1 MPTRKEVIALRWAN
15 KTEEEKRK
23 EREKN
28 AEKVRKF
35 WAKNG
40 RKKRSEMNPS
50 ELQRQRLM
58 DLNNMKEKKKRMTE
72 EEKSA
77 ARAKDRERK
86 ARKKSKCKGKEEEKK
101 KDIEE
106 RRKNSRLVNELS
118 KFGKRKKKQ
127 LTNNCWIQQRLRADR
142 TNEEE
147 EEIQVRMV
155 KNMREKRSKLSVE
168 GQMLARIQAREGMR
182 EWRGYGC
189 IREYKQRKKR
199 KSYNPHSWKIEPD
212 AVREYYAKKKQ
223 EETEQDRK
231 EESKRKNRIRVE
243 RHRLKIKKLLQDP
256 VIIEYY
262 GEKSQYELVREK
274 NIREREKMMKKSGLF
289 D

>member
-40 RKKRSEMNPS
+40 RKKRSEMDPT

-58 DLNNMKEKKKRMTE
+58 DSNNKKENKKSMTE

-86 ARKKSKCKGKEEEKK
+86 ARKRSKCKEKEEEKR
-101 KDIEE
+101 KDMDE
-106 RRKNSRLVNELS
+106 RKTNSRLVAELN
-118 KFGKRKKKQ
+118 KFEKRKKKQ
-127 LTNNCWIQQRLRADR
+127 LRNNCWIQERLRADR

-155 KNMREKRSKLSVE
+155 KNMRDRRSKLSVE
-168 GQMLARIQAREGMR
+168 GKMLANMQAREGMR
-182 EWRGYGC
+182 DHRKYGC

-199 KSYNPHSWKIEPD
+199 KSYDPHSWKIEPD
-212 AVREYYAKKKQ
+212 AVSEYFAKKKQ
-223 EETEQDRK
+223 EETEEDRK
-231 EESKRKNRIRVE
+231 EENKRKNRIRVE
-243 RHRLKIKKLLQDP
+243 RHRLKIKQLLQDP

-274 NIREREKMMKKSGLF
+274 NILEREKMMKKSGLF

>member
-1 MPTRKEVIALRWAN
+1 MRWAN
-15 KTEEEKRK
+15 KSEEEKRK

-58 DLNNMKEKKKRMTE
+58 DLNNKKEKKKRMTE

-86 ARKKSKCKGKEEEKK
+86 ARKRSKCKGKEEKK
-101 KDIEE
+101 RKDIDE
-106 RRKNSRLVNELS
+106 RSKNSGLITELN
-118 KFGKRKKKQ
+118 KFEKRKKKQ
-127 LTNNCWIQQRLRADR
+127 LINNCWIQQRLRDDR

-155 KNMREKRSKLSVE
+155 KNMRDRRSKLSVE
-168 GQMLARIQAREGMR
+168 GKMLAKIQAREGMR
-182 EWRGYGC
+182 EHRKYGYL
-189 IREYKQRKKR
+189 REYKQRKKR
-199 KSYNPHSWKIEPD
+199 NSYNPDSWKIEPD
-212 AVREYYAKKKQ
+212 AVSEHFARKKQ

-243 RHRLKIKKLLQDP
+243 RHRLKIKKT
-256 VIIEYY
+256 VTR
-262 GEKSQYELVREK
+262 SS
-274 NIREREKMMKKSGLF
+274 NN
-289 D
+289 